1 MSLRR
6 CSGGAGLMACACVPR
21 PRPALSVVGGWVGR
35 GLSGRAGWSLALACL
50 PGGGAGWCL
59 APPSFGGL
67 GGVAGLCAGFGA
79 PPSPIIKILPPAGV
93 ALLWACAVGRVGG
106 VCVRVALCPAPP
118 WTRPMRGGG
127 AGAVSWAVPVVPA
140 CVGWVCG
147 VLSAPAPLRPFR
159 PVGMPAHQVWRA
171 VSRRAARSPGGGG
184 LPGTL
189 AYCGPWRPA
198 PPFRAARWYTEGVED
213 GENER
218 RTERP
223 RREALPPARGLVP
236 CATSFA
242 IDP

>member
-1 MSLRR
+1 
-6 CSGGAGLMACACVPR
+6 MACACVPR

-118 WTRPMRGGG
+118 WTRPLRGGG
-127 AGAVSWAVPVVPA
+127 GWCGVVGCACGA
-140 CVGWVCG
+140 CVCG
-147 VLSAPAPLRPFR
+147 VGVWGFVGPRPPPPVPPGRHARAPSVERGQPKGGPVSGGRGPPRDAGILR
-159 PVGMPAHQVWRA
+159 ALA
-171 VSRRAARSPGGGG
+171 ARAALAGGNGIQKVLRMGRTNDRRRDRAGKPYRPPGG
-184 LPGTL
+184 
-189 AYCGPWRPA
+189 W
-198 PPFRAARWYTEGVED
+198 FRA
-213 GENER
+213 
-218 RTERP
+218 
-223 RREALPPARGLVP
+223 LP
-236 CATSFA
+236 ATLLT
-242 IDP
+242 P

>member
-79 PPSPIIKILPPAGV
+79 PPSPLLKYYLRRGLPSCGLVPWAGLGAFASAWPSV
-93 ALLWACAVGRVGG
+93 RPLLGRGLCVVGELVRCRGLCLWCLRVGG
-106 VCVRVALCPAPP
+106 VWGFCRPPPPSARSARSACPRTKCGARSAEG
-118 WTRPMRGGG
+118 RPGLRG
-127 AGAVSWAVPVVPA
+127 AGA
-140 CVGWVCG
+140 
-147 VLSAPAPLRPFR
+147 
-159 PVGMPAHQVWRA
+159 
-171 VSRRAARSPGGGG
+171 SPGRWHIAGLGG
-184 LPGTL
+184 PRRP
-189 AYCGPWRPA
+189 CGRQ
-198 PPFRAARWYTEGVED
+198 WYTEGAED

-218 RTERP
+218 RPERP